1 MRVQRQESDREV
13 TIPTFPEPDQVFR
26 SLFAA
31 AKGKDEFEFCCALLR
46 FRGMEDPGWDPTTE
60 SFQLIQQMVSLVQ
73 VPFDQRLIMR
83 LTLSL
88 YAHVTE
94 MTDLY
99 YVPANLLRITQGERY
114 SMDPLKGLPKPPKP
128 ATGDPLGGEAVQLI
142 DLATTVGVPD
152 IAKLYSAFYI
162 RQVRN
167 AFSHSAYGLGAETF
181 NMRRGEPLAIDGM
194 LQHAIPYD
202 WLVPRLELG
211 INTALALFGL
221 ILESTHS
228 YTADK
233 IVKGR
238 FSHDES
244 YVDIQLTTDPM
255 YGLTGFRQPPD
266 QPLPTA

>member
-1 MRVQRQESDREV
+1 MTITGV
-13 TIPTFPEPDQVFR
+13 TEPPEVFR
-26 SLFAA
+26 SLFTRAKAA
-31 AKGKDEFEFCCALLR
+31 DEFEFCCALLR
-46 FRGMEDPGWDPTTE
+46 FRGVEDPGWDPTTE

-73 VPFDQRLIMR
+73 APFDQRLIMR

-99 YVPANLLRITQGERY
+99 CVPANMLRIIQGERY

-128 ATGDPLGGEAVQLI
+128 GTGDPLGGEAVQLI
-142 DLATTVGVPD
+142 GLATKVGIADV
-152 IAKLYSAFYI
+152 AKLYSTLYI

-181 NMRRGEPLAIDGM
+181 NMRRGEPLTVDGM

-211 INTALALFGL
+211 VNTALALFGL
-221 ILESTHS
+221 ILDSTHS
-228 YTADK
+228 YTQDK

-244 YVDIQLTTDPM
+244 YVDIQLTTDPN
-255 YGLTGFRQPPD
+255 YGLTGFRSPPD
-266 QPLPTA
+266 APAPTT